1 MLYRGNLITSRTV
14 SKISRS
20 RPIGKIFVIDSG
32 RLSLTYSF
40 EVNHKFKTTKFGD
53 KKLETSLYRTVQKVY
68 RYVELFSRDLQ
79 VWRTSDGQIVL
90 GLHSGVGGAQLH
102 VYVGWTKVAPFVQS
116 LDQSE
121 PFFQQETHQEMR

>member
-20 RPIGKIFVIDSG
+20 RPRPIGKIFVIDSG

-79 VWRTSDGQIVL
+79 V
-90 GLHSGVGGAQLH
+90 
-102 VYVGWTKVAPFVQS
+102 
-116 LDQSE
+116 
-121 PFFQQETHQEMR
+121 